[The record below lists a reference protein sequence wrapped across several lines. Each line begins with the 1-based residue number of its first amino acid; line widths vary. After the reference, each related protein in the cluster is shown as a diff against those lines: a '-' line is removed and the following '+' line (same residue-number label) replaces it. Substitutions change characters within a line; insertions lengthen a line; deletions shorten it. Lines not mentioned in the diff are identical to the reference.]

1 MAPEGAMAVIGG
13 NWRIFHEMVK
23 KSGAGLVLNSS
34 VTAISLADGKTE
46 SRPRYT
52 VRIDGSDDEYP
63 VEFDDLVLANPFQFS
78 KITPANGVIQNP
90 IDEIPY
96 VKLHVTI
103 FASPFRYSPAFFGLT
118 EDKEV
123 PGTVLTTLGKD
134 DEPSSGAGK
143 AGFFSI
149 STLRKVLN
157 PTTGKEEHL
166 YKIFSPEKVTA
177 EFLRFVSCPAVLSPL
192 TRSQQAFRSNSA

>member
-1 MAPEGAMAVIGG
+1 MAVVGG

-23 KSGAGLVLNSS
+23 KSGAGLILNSS
-34 VTAISLADGKTE
+34 VAAIGFADGKVE

-52 VRIDGSDDEYP
+52 VRTEGSEHDYP
-63 VEFDDLVLANPFQFS
+63 IEFTDVVLANPFQFS
-78 KITPANGVIQNP
+78 KITPAEDVFQNP

-103 FASPFRYSPAFFGLT
+103 FASPFRYSPAFFGLA

-157 PTTGKEEHL
+157 PKTRKEEYL
-166 YKIFSPEKVTA
+166 YKIFSPKKVTA
-177 EFLRFVSCPAVLSPL
+177 EFLRFVSCPTVCP
-192 TRSQQAFRSNSA
+192 R